1 MTALE
6 KIRHLRELAVKATPR
21 PWYFDKEGC
30 CYGDLDHFHG
40 DTTNPAVI
48 EPVTGNRVDIGQAD
62 ANYIAAAANLLPAL
76 VDLAEAALGWSD
88 DTGECHFCD
97 LGWPAYKPDLFH
109 DEDCPVLLLERALES
124 DRG

>member
-48 EPVTGNRVDIGQAD
+48 EPVTGNLVDIEEAD
-62 ANYIAAAANLLPAL
+62 ADYIAAAANLAD
-76 VDLAEAALGWSD
+76 DLALFALAAMKDIDEIGCPFCPFRTPDEAVES
-88 DTGECHFCD
+88 
-97 LGWPAYKPDLFH
+97 PAGH
-109 DEDCPVLLLERALES
+109 DKRCPVNYLERALEAP
-124 DRG
+124 